1 MNTFKQTPQPETQSL
16 ALQNAWVF
24 WTMHKEH
31 KKKDHTHRDTANP
44 NPNASTAS
52 EAADPILNSAASA
65 PPASTTTGPGPSVQ
79 PAASSSGGGGS
90 ANYSDAIIKLCT
102 FSSIDQFWMG
112 YSHLKRPHELPTASD
127 LFLFKEGLRPTWE
140 DQPTGGKW
148 IVRLKKGLASR
159 YWENLVLALIGEQ
172 FDVGSEICGAVISMR
187 HQEDILSV
195 WNQNA
200 ESGRV
205 NLKIRDTLKKVLN
218 LPSNCIMEYK
228 AHQASITDQSS
239 YRNTALFL

>member
-1 MNTFKQTPQPETQSL
+1 
-16 ALQNAWVF
+16 
-24 WTMHKEH
+24 MHKEP
-31 KKKDHTHRDTANP
+31 KRTKDKSIIEADLATSATSTTAA
-44 NPNASTAS
+44 ASTN
-52 EAADPILNSAASA
+52 I
-65 PPASTTTGPGPSVQ
+65 
-79 PAASSSGGGGS
+79 
-90 ANYSDAIIKLCT
+90 NYSDAITKLST
-102 FSSIDQFWMG
+102 FGTVEEFWAG
-112 YSHLKRPHELPTASD
+112 YSHLKRPHELLPASD
-127 LFLFKEGLRPTWE
+127 LFLFKDGLRPTWE

-172 FDVGSEICGAVISMR
+172 FEVGNEICGAVISLR

-195 WNQNA
+195 WNKTA
-200 ESGRV
+200 DSGRV
-205 NLKIRDTLKKVLN
+205 NLKIRDTLKRVLN

>member
-1 MNTFKQTPQPETQSL
+1 MIMMDHQEPHQ
-16 ALQNAWVF
+16 LQHSWVF
-24 WTMHKEH
+24 WTMHKEP
-31 KKKDHTHRDTANP
+31 KRKDLKDKSLDLESAA
-44 NPNASTAS
+44 ASTGTGAS
-52 EAADPILNSAASA
+52 
-65 PPASTTTGPGPSVQ
+65 G
-79 PAASSSGGGGS
+79 AASSST
-90 ANYSDAIIKLCT
+90 APPTTQPAANINYSDAITKLTT
-102 FSSIDQFWMG
+102 FSTVEEFWAG

-172 FDVGSEICGAVISMR
+172 FEVGNEICGAVISMR

-195 WNQNA
+195 WNKTA
-200 ESGRV
+200 DSGRI
-205 NLKIRDTLKKVLN
+205 NLKIRDTLKRVLN

>member
-1 MNTFKQTPQPETQSL
+1 MNTHFEQQTTEHPQSL
-16 ALQNAWVF
+16 ALQNSWVF
-24 WTMHKEH
+24 WTLHKEH
-31 KKKDHTHRDTANP
+31 KKREPVNKDDPEQQTAAA
-44 NPNASTAS
+44 NAS
-52 EAADPILNSAASA
+52 NA
-65 PPASTTTGPGPSVQ
+65 PPTPQQQQQ
-79 PAASSSGGGGS
+79 PQQQNNVVVAAAA
-90 ANYSDAIIKLCT
+90 ANNTNYLDAITKLCT
-102 FSSIDQFWMG
+102 FSS
-112 YSHLKRPHELPTASD
+112 
-127 LFLFKEGLRPTWE
+127 
-140 DQPTGGKW
+140 
-148 IVRLKKGLASR
+148 
-159 YWENLVLALIGEQ
+159 VLALIGEQ

>member
-1 MNTFKQTPQPETQSL
+1 
-16 ALQNAWVF
+16 
-24 WTMHKEH
+24 MHKEP
-31 KKKDHTHRDTANP
+31 KRKDPQRLDSVSSVT
-44 NPNASTAS
+44 
-52 EAADPILNSAASA
+52 
-65 PPASTTTGPGPSVQ
+65 STTTGVETAGSGSESKGPS
-79 PAASSSGGGGS
+79 
-90 ANYSDAIIKLCT
+90 YSDSITKVCT
-102 FSSIDQFWMG
+102 FSTVAEFWMG
-112 YSHLKRPHELPTASD
+112 YSHVKRPSDLAVASD
-127 LFLFKEGLRPTWE
+127 LFLFKDGLRPTWE

-159 YWENLVLALIGEQ
+159 YWVLALIGEQ
-172 FDVGSEICGAVISMR
+172 FDVGDEICGAVISMR

-195 WNQNA
+195 WNQTA

-205 NLKIRDTLKKVLN
+205 NLKIRDTLKRVLN